1 MENLRKERVRNLTFH
16 ILKYVIENPS
26 FNIDEEITNEDLK
39 TKFYFKQSD
48 VLNYSSEFLNNSRF
62 KDDIKNTLNEYLAL
76 HQRYKVEIDESKV
89 EDFKSIYKKLVDY
102 YANINK
108 NENLQLLLHEG
119 ALLAEKIHWI
129 SLPIFKE
136 DYMSNAGMLPESN
149 LREYYCHFHTIE
161 DLYREI
167 TNDVKKVPW
176 KSVQG
181 DINLNKK
188 MKMKIYT
195 NRWGHHDF
203 YTVQRT
209 IEGWIISFQSYKNV
223 MCKVNGESLGNITS
237 NEDTGFYEILRHDSV
252 QYPKDGV
259 RYALA
264 TLWEEADSTEM
275 SITVLEK
282 KLNEIAVWIS
292 EVEKATHKYQPS
304 WCGYY

>member
-1 MENLRKERVRNLTFH
+1 MESLRKERVRNLTFH
-16 ILKYVIENPS
+16 ILKYIIENSS
-26 FNIDEEITNEDLK
+26 FNVNREITNEDLK

-48 VLNYSSEFLNNSRF
+48 VLNYSSEFIDNNRF
-62 KDDIKNTLNEYLAL
+62 KENVKNTLSEYIAL
-76 HQRYKVEIDESKV
+76 HQRYKEEIDESQV
-89 EDFKSIYKKLVDY
+89 EDFKLIYKKLVDY

-108 NENLQLLLHEG
+108 TEDLQLLLSQG
-119 ALLAEKIHWI
+119 AVLAEKIHWI

-136 DYMSNAGMLPESN
+136 VYMSNAGMLPEDN
-149 LREYYCHFHTIE
+149 LEEYYHHFHTIE

-167 TNDVKKVPW
+167 TNDVKKVHW

-195 NRWGHHDF
+195 NRWGHHEV
-203 YTVQRT
+203 YTVKRT
-209 IEGWIISFQSYKNV
+209 TEGWVFSFNLYQDIK
-223 MCKVNGESLGNITS
+223 CKVNGESLHSIT
-237 NEDTGFYEILRHDSV
+237 NEEDTGFYAILRHDSV

-259 RYALA
+259 RHALE

-275 SITVLEK
+275 STEVLEK
-282 KLNEIAVWIS
+282 KLHEIAVWIS

>member
-1 MENLRKERVRNLTFH
+1 MESLRKERMRNLTFH

-48 VLNYSSEFLNNSRF
+48 VLNYSNEFLNNSRL
-62 KDDIKNTLNEYLAL
+62 KDNIKSTLDEYLAL
-76 HQRYKVEIDESKV
+76 HQRYKGEINESQV

-108 NENLQLLLHEG
+108 NEDLQLLLHDG

-136 DYMSNAGMLPESN
+136 VYMSNAGMLPEEN
-149 LREYYCHFHTIE
+149 LEEYYFHFHTIE

-167 TNDVKKVPW
+167 TNDVKKVHW

-195 NRWGHHDF
+195 NRWGRHDY

-209 IEGWIISFQSYKNV
+209 IEGWIISFLTFQNV
-223 MCKVNGESLGNITS
+223 KCKVNGESLDT
-237 NEDTGFYEILRHDSV
+237 DTGFYEILRHDSV

-259 RYALA
+259 RYALE

-275 SITVLEK
+275 SKEVLEK